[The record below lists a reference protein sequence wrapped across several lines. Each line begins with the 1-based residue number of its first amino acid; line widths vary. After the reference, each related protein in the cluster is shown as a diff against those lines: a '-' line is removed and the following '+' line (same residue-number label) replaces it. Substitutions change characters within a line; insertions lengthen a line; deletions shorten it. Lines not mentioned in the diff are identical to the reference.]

1 MHREPRRGGGLVNV
15 QLPMPGPV
23 ARHAGRLLVALAG
36 AAALAGCGGEVI
48 PADEATVLVSE

>member
-1 MHREPRRGGGLVNV
+1 MNV